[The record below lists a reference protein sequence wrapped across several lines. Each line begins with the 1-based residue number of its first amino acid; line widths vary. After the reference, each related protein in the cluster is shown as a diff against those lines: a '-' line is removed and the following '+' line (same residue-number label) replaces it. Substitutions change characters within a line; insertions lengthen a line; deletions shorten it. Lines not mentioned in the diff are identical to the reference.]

1 MKTLIRGFK
10 IDKKEINSFLI
21 LLSAPL
27 LLTLYYYHGCAP
39 RFAQYFPGLKE
50 NPLIG
55 LFNTLWQF
63 GIFFLLMFLFPLLF
77 IKFRLK
83 TPLRNF
89 GLSLGDKKFG
99 FSMVLVV
106 LPFVVAPLIY
116 IGSRF
121 PDLRAE
127 YPLARILL
135 ERHDLVIWY
144 ELAYVIFYYVA
155 WEFFFRGFLLFG
167 LREKYGDMA
176 AVMIQTISSCLIH
189 LGKPESEIIG
199 SIVVGIL
206 FGVIALRTRSIWYVF
221 LIHAGIG
228 VLTDLF
234 IIFL

>member
-1 MKTLIRGFK
+1 MRALINGFK
-10 IDKKEINSFLI
+10 IEKKDINAFII
-21 LLSAPL
+21 LLSAPV

-39 RFAQYFPGLKE
+39 RFAQYFPVLEE

-63 GIFFLLMFLFPLLF
+63 GVFFALMFLIPLFF

-83 TPLRNF
+83 TPLRDF
-89 GLSLGDKKFG
+89 GVSLGDKKFG
-99 FSMVLVV
+99 LIMVLLVI
-106 LPFVVAPLIY
+106 PFIVAPLIY

-127 YPLARILL
+127 YPLAKILL
-135 ERHDLVIWY
+135 QRHDLVLWY
-144 ELAYVIFYYVA
+144 ELAYVLFYYTT

-176 AVMIQTISSCLIH
+176 AILIQTISSCLIH
-189 LGKPESEIIG
+189 LGKPESEIMG

-221 LIHAGIG
+221 AIHAGIG

>member
-1 MKTLIRGFK
+1 MRALIHGLK
-10 IDKKEINSFLI
+10 IEKKDMNAFLI
-21 LLSAPL
+21 LLSAPV

-39 RFAQYFPGLKE
+39 CFAQYFPAFKE

-55 LFNTLWQF
+55 LFNTFWQF
-63 GIFFLLMFLFPLLF
+63 GVFFALVFLIPLLF

-83 TPLRNF
+83 APLKDF

-99 FSMVLVV
+99 LAMVLVAI
-106 LPFVVAPLIY
+106 PFIVAPLIY

-127 YPLARILL
+127 YPLAKILL
-135 ERHDLVIWY
+135 QRHDLVIWY
-144 ELAYVIFYYVA
+144 ELAYVLFYYTA

-167 LREKYGDMA
+167 LREKYGDMTA
-176 AVMIQTISSCLIH
+176 IMIQTISSCLIH
-189 LGKPESEIIG
+189 LGKPESEILG
-199 SIVVGIL
+199 SIVMGIL
-206 FGVIALRTRSIWYVF
+206 FGVIVLRTRSIWYAF
-221 LIHAGIG
+221 AIHAGIG

>member
-1 MKTLIRGFK
+1 MKALIHGFK
-10 IDKKEINSFLI
+10 IEQKDINAFIL
-21 LLSAPL
+21 LLSAPV
-27 LLTLYYYHGCAP
+27 LLTLYYYHGRAP
-39 RFAQYFPGLKE
+39 RFAQYFPALKE
-50 NPLIG
+50 NPLIDI
-55 LFNTLWQF
+55 FNIFWQF
-63 GIFFLLMFLFPLLF
+63 GIFFVLMFLVPLLI
-77 IKFRLK
+77 IKFRFK
-83 TPLRNF
+83 APLRDF
-89 GLSLGDKKFG
+89 GISPGDKKFG
-99 FSMVLVV
+99 FAMIL
-106 LPFVVAPLIY
+106 LAIPFIVAPLIY

-127 YPLARILL
+127 YPLARLL
-135 ERHDLVIWY
+135 LQRHDLVIWY
-144 ELAYVIFYYVA
+144 ELAYVIFYYTA

-176 AVMIQTISSCLIH
+176 AIMIQTISSCLIH

-221 LIHAGIG
+221 AIHASIG

>member
-1 MKTLIRGFK
+1 MKALIYGFK
-10 IDKKEINSFLI
+10 IEKKDINTFFI
-21 LLSAPL
+21 LLSAPV
-27 LLTLYYYHGCAP
+27 LLTLYYYHGRAP
-39 RFAQYFPGLKE
+39 RFAQYFPALKE
-50 NPLIG
+50 NSLID
-55 LFNTLWQF
+55 LFNTFWQF
-63 GIFFLLMFLFPLLF
+63 GVFFALMFLIPVLF

-83 TPLRNF
+83 TPLRDF
-89 GLSLGDKKFG
+89 GVSLGDKKFG
-99 FSMVLVV
+99 LA
-106 LPFVVAPLIY
+106 LILIAIPFIVAPLIY

-135 ERHDLVIWY
+135 QRHDLVIWY
-144 ELAYVIFYYVA
+144 ELAYVIFYYTT

-176 AVMIQTISSCLIH
+176 AIMIQTISSCLIH
-189 LGKPESEIIG
+189 LGKPESEILG

-221 LIHAGIG
+221 AIHAGIG